1 MSNSIIGFIVGGDN
15 YGQGSS
21 REHAALVPNY
31 LKIKAIF
38 AISFARIHRSNLIN
52 NGILPLVINQ
62 KDYDFFNDQDE
73 YELINLLDSV
83 ENNKD
88 ITVINKT
95 NNQTI
100 TAKLKLSPREKTMIQ
115 YGGLLNAIKE
125 LGGDF

>member
-1 MSNSIIGFIVGGDN
+1 MVF
-15 YGQGSS
+15 Y
-21 REHAALVPNY
+21 
-31 LKIKAIF
+31 
-38 AISFARIHRSNLIN
+38 
-52 NGILPLVINQ
+52 
-62 KDYDFFNDQDE
+62 
-73 YELINLLDSV
+73 
-83 ENNKD
+83 KD

>member
-1 MSNSIIGFIVGGDN
+1 MWLRFVQLLFQTFLKYHQKQLLFHFFS
-15 YGQGSS
+15 
-21 REHAALVPNY
+21 NY

>member
-1 MSNSIIGFIVGGDN
+1 MILYSLLAGENMIFVDLGNKNKTFCKKIINLLRKSDRKIIINSKYFEITKDNIKIINVEN
-15 YGQGSS
+15 
-21 REHAALVPNY
+21 
-31 LKIKAIF
+31 
-38 AISFARIHRSNLIN
+38 
-52 NGILPLVINQ
+52 
-62 KDYDFFNDQDE
+62 E

-83 ENNKD
+83 ESNKD

>member
-1 MSNSIIGFIVGGDN
+1 MCIRDS
-15 YGQGSS
+15 
-21 REHAALVPNY
+21 
-31 LKIKAIF
+31 
-38 AISFARIHRSNLIN
+38 N